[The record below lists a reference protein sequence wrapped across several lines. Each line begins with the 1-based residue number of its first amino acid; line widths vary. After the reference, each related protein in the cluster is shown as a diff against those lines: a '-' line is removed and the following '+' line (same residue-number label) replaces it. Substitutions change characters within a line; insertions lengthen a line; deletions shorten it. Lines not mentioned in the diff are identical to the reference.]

1 MSDDVSPAEWI
12 APRLTGGFGAVTRT
26 VPCGYPAYARICH
39 PAGARDGG
47 LATWSEVAQATGRQ
61 THPVMQWHALV
72 VSADHL
78 NANGSVWPGH
88 NPEQGNF
95 ECFYGGSGDPTN
107 VDYQAGARVTQSQ
120 FVALQPRGV
129 IHGDVSLVIT
139 TGPSAPAPSPQPKDR
154 ASGETSDTSRS
165 PCRRQL
171 GRVGTY
177 WRCSLRP
184 SVYLAG
190 APSTTPK
197 KTHAPKITT

>member
-26 VPCGYPAYARICH
+26 APCGYPAYARICH

-154 ASGETSDTSRS
+154 ASGETSTLHDHRAVDKSWCQLPARS
-165 PCRRQL
+165 GAEPFQTRPRA
-171 GRVGTY
+171 GAG
-177 WRCSLRP
+177 CSLRGP
-184 SVYLAG
+184 RRVR
-190 APSTTPK
+190 
-197 KTHAPKITT
+197 

>member
-154 ASGETSDTSRS
+154 ASGETSTLHDHRAVDKSWCQLPARS
-165 PCRRQL
+165 GAEPFQTRPRA
-171 GRVGTY
+171 GAG
-177 WRCSLRP
+177 CSLRGP
-184 SVYLAG
+184 RRVR
-190 APSTTPK
+190 
-197 KTHAPKITT
+197 

>member
-26 VPCGYPAYARICH
+26 APCGYPAYARICH

-107 VDYQAGARVTQSQ
+107 VDYKAGARVTQSQ

-154 ASGETSDTSRS
+154 ASGETSTLHDHRAVDKSWCQLPARS
-165 PCRRQL
+165 GAEPFQTRPRA
-171 GRVGTY
+171 GAG
-177 WRCSLRP
+177 CSLRGP
-184 SVYLAG
+184 RRVR
-190 APSTTPK
+190 
-197 KTHAPKITT
+197 